1 VYPPLSDGKPGLTG
15 AILGRGECHVM
26 RLALAYALL
35 DGAGCI
41 QTPHLL
47 AALALWEY
55 AEASAR
61 YIFGEATGDT
71 VADRIVEALKI
82 HGETSESDI
91 LHKLFQG
98 NVKAERIRSALNL
111 LYRDKRIT
119 LRTEETAG
127 RRKTLWRAT
136 T

>member
-1 VYPPLSDGKPGLTG
+1 
-15 AILGRGECHVM
+15 M
-26 RLALAYALL
+26 RLALTYALL
-35 DGAGCI
+35 DGASCI

-61 YIFGEATGDT
+61 YIFGEVTGDA

-82 HGETSESDI
+82 RGETSESDI

-111 LYRDKRIT
+111 LHRAKRIT

-127 RRKTLWRAT
+127 RTKTLWRAT